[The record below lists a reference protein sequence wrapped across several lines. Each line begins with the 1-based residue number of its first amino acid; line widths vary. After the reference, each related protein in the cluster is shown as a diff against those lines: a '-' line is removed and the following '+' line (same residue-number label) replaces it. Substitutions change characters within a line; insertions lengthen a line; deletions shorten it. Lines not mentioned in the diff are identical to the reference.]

1 MKRFFYVAAAL
12 SLLAV
17 SCKEEIKED
26 VLEVVSSSTVV
37 GVEGTTQALKFTTN
51 NPWSIT
57 CDQTWVTFDKQSG
70 DAGDGAVNMTVAA
83 NDTYDGRSA
92 KVTVKAGSKSHVLS
106 VTQFGKTE
114 FGTAVSLSVTSQA
127 QNITIPVISNVEYS
141 VNVSEDSK
149 DWITIVKTKSAP
161 TDGEIVLGIS
171 ANTELFPR
179 TGGFEIVAG
188 ATVQK
193 YVVTQ
198 NSDFAPMSKAEAIYL
213 GSVQDIYDE
222 ESYSFNTFRQFAVVL
237 SDDADN
243 KVVLAL
249 NASMDAD
256 KTVVPVGE
264 YSVDATATHAKG
276 TFSLKST
283 DGHEKYYTG
292 ITVGKAEVAIIDG
305 EVSVSAE
312 NGVYTIT
319 ALLQD
324 SAESIHSYSF
334 QGEIAVT
341 DKSFG
346 AECTGFTRYGQYNT
360 YFAGGAQEWSVSL
373 MTSDKDKADNPVFLR
388 NIYLT
393 VYGTSAQES
402 ELPVGE
408 FKYEVPETDD
418 TIGKANGVTKAVPQT
433 FSFSADNGDWVTVT
447 PADETAPSLSIT
459 KNVDGTYAFS
469 FSGSFIMSED
479 ITDDNG
485 EFVETKN
492 TPFSYDGKFESVYL
506 PEPEIGSKPVL
517 DGDAEFTTTSLS
529 SQYQAMYFG
538 KALDS
543 DNDIFYFGFMSVN
556 DSYDITLAVSVSGGY
571 DFQENFSRPGYCVT
585 PFKTGVFTFSETVAP
600 DALIP
605 LAQNRSPRLSIK
617 NSYTGTMFYVTSGSI
632 ILTDKTI
639 TYDLTAKPRGGA
651 EVKFTGTHDAVFQIS
666 RDFRSKASQLSLF
679 KVE

>member
-37 GVEGTTQALKFTTN
+37 GVEGTTQAIKFTTN

-198 NSDFAPMSKAEAIYL
+198 NSDFTPMSKAEAIYL

-283 DGHEKYYTG
+283 DGHEKYYTC
-292 ITVGKAEVAIIDG
+292 IIADKAEVAIIDG

-393 VYGTSAQES
+393 VYGTSAQEG

-408 FKYEVPETDD
+408 FKYEVPEADESL
-418 TIGKANGVTKAVPQT
+418 GKPKGITRANPQT
-433 FSFSADNGDWVTVT
+433 FSFSADNGGWVTVT
-447 PADETAPSLSIT
+447 PADGTAPSLSIA
-459 KNVDGTYAFS
+459 KNDDGTYAFS

-479 ITDDNG
+479 IYDDNG

-492 TPFSYDGKFESVYL
+492 TPFSYDGKLESVYL
-506 PEPEIGSKPVL
+506 PEPEIWSKPVL
-517 DGDAEFTTTSLS
+517 DVDTEFTNAFNAR
-529 SQYQAMYFG
+529 YQPRYYGHVF
-538 KALDS
+538 DEN
-543 DNDIFYFGFMSVN
+543 NDVFFFGFTPVN
-556 DSYDITLAVSVSGGY
+556 DDFDVCLSVSVKGNY
-571 DFQENFSRPGYCVT
+571 VFVPDLRKRYCTT
-585 PFKTGVFTFSETVAP
+585 PFGTGTFTFSKTGG
-600 DALIP
+600 DNTLIP
-605 LAQNRSPRLSIK
+605 LAEGNAPRLYIK
-617 NSYTGTMFYVTSGSI
+617 NTYTGTVFYITGGSI
-632 ILTDKTI
+632 TLTDSKI
-639 TYDLTAKPRGGA
+639 TYNLTAKPKGGD
-651 EVKFTGTHDAVFQIS
+651 EVKFTGSHDALFYFAMDYTKV
-666 RDFRSKASQLSLF
+666 ASQCTLF
-679 KVE
+679 NIE

>member
-179 TGGFEIVAG
+179 TGGFEVVAG

-198 NSDFAPMSKAEAIYL
+198 NSDFTPMSKAEAIYL

-264 YSVDATATHAKG
+264 YSVDATATRANG

-283 DGHEKYYTG
+283 DGHEKYYTC
-292 ITVGKAEVAIIDG
+292 IIADKAEVAIIDG
-305 EVSVSAE
+305 EISVSAE

-393 VYGTSAQES
+393 VYGTSAQEG

-447 PADETAPSLSIT
+447 PAEGTAPSLSIA
-459 KNVDGTYAFS
+459 KNDDGTYAFS

-479 ITDDNG
+479 INDDNG

-492 TPFSYDGKFESVYL
+492 TPFSYDGKFETVYL

-517 DGDAEFTTTSLS
+517 DGDAELTALFNSMYPAYYYGHVFDTS
-529 SQYQAMYFG
+529 
-538 KALDS
+538 
-543 DNDIFYFGFMSVN
+543 NDVFFFGFNEVN
-556 DSYDITLAVSVSGGY
+556 NVYTVYLSLNVKGDYVY
-571 DFQENFSRPGYCVT
+571 EKNFNNRYCST
-585 PFKTGVFTFSETVAP
+585 PFGTGTFTFSKTGG
-600 DALIP
+600 DNTIIP
-605 LAQNRSPRLSIK
+605 LAQSGTPRNYIQ
-617 NSYTGTMFYVTSGSI
+617 NTYTGTVFYITGGSI
-632 ILTDKTI
+632 TLTDSKI
-639 TYDLTAKPRGGA
+639 TYNLTAKPKGGD
-651 EVKFTGTHDAVFQIS
+651 EVKFTGTHDASFYYA
-666 RDFRSKASQLSLF
+666 RDNTKYASQCTLF
-679 KVE
+679 NIE

>member
-179 TGGFEIVAG
+179 TGGFEVVAG

-198 NSDFAPMSKAEAIYL
+198 NSDFTPMSKAEAIYL

-222 ESYSFNTFRQFAVVL
+222 ESYSFNNFRQFAVVL

-447 PADETAPSLSIT
+447 PAEGTAPSLSIA
-459 KNVDGTYAFS
+459 KNDDGTYAFS

-479 ITDDNG
+479 INDDNG

-517 DGDAEFTTTSLS
+517 DGDAELTALFNSK
-529 SQYQAMYFG
+529 YPAYYFG
-538 KALDS
+538 HVFDTS
-543 DNDIFYFGFMSVN
+543 NDVFYFGFNDVN
-556 DSYDITLAVSVSGGY
+556 DAYTVYLSLNVKGDYV
-571 DFQENFSRPGYCVT
+571 FEKNFSNRFCST
-585 PFKTGVFTFSETVAP
+585 PFGTGTFTFSKTGG
-600 DALIP
+600 DNTIIP
-605 LAQNRSPRLSIK
+605 LAQSGTPRNYIQ
-617 NSYTGTMFYVTSGSI
+617 NTYTGTVFYITGGSI
-632 ILTDKTI
+632 TLTDSKI
-639 TYDLTAKPRGGA
+639 TYNLTAKPKGGD
-651 EVKFTGTHDAVFQIS
+651 EVKFTGTHDASFYYA
-666 RDFRSKASQLSLF
+666 RDNTKYASQCTLF
-679 KVE
+679 NIE

>member
-51 NPWSIT
+51 NPWSIS

-83 NDTYDGRSA
+83 NDSYDGRSA

-198 NSDFAPMSKAEAIYL
+198 NSDFTPMSKAEAIYL

-264 YSVDATATHAKG
+264 YSVDATATRANG

-283 DGHEKYYTG
+283 DGHEKYYTC
-292 ITVGKAEVAIIDG
+292 IIADKAEVAIIDG
-305 EVSVSAE
+305 EISVSAE

-393 VYGTSAQES
+393 VYGTSAQEG

-447 PADETAPSLSIT
+447 PAEGTAPSLSIA
-459 KNVDGTYAFS
+459 KNDDGTYAFS

-479 ITDDNG
+479 INDDNG

-492 TPFSYDGKFESVYL
+492 TPFSYDGKFETVYL

-517 DGDAEFTTTSLS
+517 DGDAELTALFNSMYPAYYYGHVFDTS
-529 SQYQAMYFG
+529 
-538 KALDS
+538 
-543 DNDIFYFGFMSVN
+543 NDVFFFGFNEVN
-556 DSYDITLAVSVSGGY
+556 NVYTVYLSLNVKGDYVY
-571 DFQENFSRPGYCVT
+571 EKNFNNRYCST
-585 PFKTGVFTFSETVAP
+585 PFGTGTFTFSKTGG
-600 DALIP
+600 DNTIIP
-605 LAQNRSPRLSIK
+605 LAQSGTPRNYIQ
-617 NSYTGTMFYVTSGSI
+617 NTYTGTVFYITGGSI
-632 ILTDKTI
+632 TLTDSKI
-639 TYDLTAKPRGGA
+639 TYNLTAKPKGGD
-651 EVKFTGTHDAVFQIS
+651 EVKFTGTHDASFYYA
-666 RDFRSKASQLSLF
+666 RDNTKYASQCTLF
-679 KVE
+679 NIE

>member
-179 TGGFEIVAG
+179 TGGFEVVAG

-198 NSDFAPMSKAEAIYL
+198 NSDFTPMSKAEAIYL

-264 YSVDATATHAKG
+264 YSVDATATRANG

-283 DGHEKYYTG
+283 DGHEKYYTC
-292 ITVGKAEVAIIDG
+292 IIADKAEVAIIDG
-305 EVSVSAE
+305 EISVSAE

-393 VYGTSAQES
+393 VYGTSAQEG

-408 FKYEVPETDD
+408 FKYEVSETDD

-447 PADETAPSLSIT
+447 PAEGTAPSLSIA
-459 KNVDGTYAFS
+459 KNDDGTYAFS

-479 ITDDNG
+479 INDDNG

-492 TPFSYDGKFESVYL
+492 TPFSYDGKFETVYL

-517 DGDAEFTTTSLS
+517 DGDAELTALFNSMYPAYYYGHVFDTS
-529 SQYQAMYFG
+529 
-538 KALDS
+538 
-543 DNDIFYFGFMSVN
+543 NDVFFFGFNEVN
-556 DSYDITLAVSVSGGY
+556 NVYTVYLSLNVKGDYVY
-571 DFQENFSRPGYCVT
+571 EKNFNNRYCST
-585 PFKTGVFTFSETVAP
+585 PFGTGTFTFSKTGG
-600 DALIP
+600 DNTIIP
-605 LAQNRSPRLSIK
+605 LAQSGTPRNYIQ
-617 NSYTGTMFYVTSGSI
+617 NTYTGTVFYITGGSI
-632 ILTDKTI
+632 TLTDSKI
-639 TYDLTAKPRGGA
+639 TYNLTAKPKGGD
-651 EVKFTGTHDAVFQIS
+651 EVKFTGTHDASFYYA
-666 RDFRSKASQLSLF
+666 RDNTKYASQCTLF
-679 KVE
+679 NIE

>member
-51 NPWSIT
+51 NPWSIS

-83 NDTYDGRSA
+83 NDSYDGRSA

-179 TGGFEIVAG
+179 TGGFEVVAG

-198 NSDFAPMSKAEAIYL
+198 NSDFTPMSKAEAIYL

-264 YSVDATATHAKG
+264 YSVDATATRANG

-283 DGHEKYYTG
+283 DGHEKYYTC
-292 ITVGKAEVAIIDG
+292 IIADKAEVAIIDG
-305 EVSVSAE
+305 EISVSAE

-393 VYGTSAQES
+393 VYGTSAQEG

-447 PADETAPSLSIT
+447 PAEGTAPSLSIA
-459 KNVDGTYAFS
+459 KNDDGTYAFS

-479 ITDDNG
+479 INDDNG

-492 TPFSYDGKFESVYL
+492 TPFSYDGKFETVYL

-517 DGDAEFTTTSLS
+517 DGDAELTALFNSMYPAYYYGHVFDTS
-529 SQYQAMYFG
+529 
-538 KALDS
+538 
-543 DNDIFYFGFMSVN
+543 NDVFFFGFNEVN
-556 DSYDITLAVSVSGGY
+556 NVYTVYLSLNVKGDYVY
-571 DFQENFSRPGYCVT
+571 EKNFNNRYCST
-585 PFKTGVFTFSETVAP
+585 PFGTGTFTFSKTGG
-600 DALIP
+600 DNTIIP
-605 LAQNRSPRLSIK
+605 LAQSGTPRNYIQ
-617 NSYTGTMFYVTSGSI
+617 NTYTGTVFYITGGSI
-632 ILTDKTI
+632 TLTDSKI
-639 TYDLTAKPRGGA
+639 TYNLTAKPKGGD
-651 EVKFTGTHDAVFQIS
+651 EVKFTGTHDASFYYA
-666 RDFRSKASQLSLF
+666 RDNTKYASQCTLF
-679 KVE
+679 NIE

>member
-198 NSDFAPMSKAEAIYL
+198 NSDFTPMSKAEAIYL

-283 DGHEKYYTG
+283 DGHEKYYTS
-292 ITVGKAEVAIIDG
+292 IIADKAEVAIIDG

-388 NIYLT
+388 NIHLT

-408 FKYEVPETDD
+408 FKYEVPEADESL
-418 TIGKANGVTKAVPQT
+418 GKPKGITRANPQT

-459 KNVDGTYAFS
+459 KNDDGTYAFS

-479 ITDDNG
+479 IYDDNE

-517 DGDAEFTTTSLS
+517 DGDAELTALFNSMYPAYYYGHVFDTS
-529 SQYQAMYFG
+529 
-538 KALDS
+538 
-543 DNDIFYFGFMSVN
+543 NDVFFFGFNDVN
-556 DSYDITLAVSVSGGY
+556 NVYTVYLSLNVKGDYVY
-571 DFQENFSRPGYCVT
+571 EKNFNNRYCST
-585 PFKTGVFTFSETVAP
+585 PFGTGTFTFSKTGG
-600 DALIP
+600 DNTIIP
-605 LAQNRSPRLSIK
+605 LAQSGTPRNYIL
-617 NSYTGTMFYVTSGSI
+617 NTYTGTYFYITGGSI
-632 ILTDKTI
+632 TLTDSKI
-639 TYDLTAKPRGGA
+639 TYNLTAKPKGGD
-651 EVKFTGTHDAVFQIS
+651 EVKFTGTHDASFFYA
-666 RDFRSKASQLSLF
+666 RDNTRYASKCTLF
-679 KVE
+679 NIE

>member
-83 NDTYDGRSA
+83 NDSYDGRSA

-179 TGGFEIVAG
+179 TGGFEVVAG

-198 NSDFAPMSKAEAIYL
+198 NSDFTPMSKAEAIYL

-264 YSVDATATHAKG
+264 YSVDATATRANG

-283 DGHEKYYTG
+283 DGHEKYYTC
-292 ITVGKAEVAIIDG
+292 IIADKAEVAIIDG

-346 AECTGFTRYGQYNT
+346 AECTGFKRYGQYNT
-360 YFAGGAQEWSVSL
+360 YFAGGAQEWLVSL

-393 VYGTSAQES
+393 VYGTSAQEG

-447 PADETAPSLSIT
+447 PAEGTAPSLSIA
-459 KNVDGTYAFS
+459 KNDDGTYAFS

-479 ITDDNG
+479 INDDNG

-492 TPFSYDGKFESVYL
+492 TPFSYDGKFETVYL

-517 DGDAEFTTTSLS
+517 DGDAELTALFNSMYPAYYYGHVFDTS
-529 SQYQAMYFG
+529 
-538 KALDS
+538 
-543 DNDIFYFGFMSVN
+543 NDVFFFGFNEVN
-556 DSYDITLAVSVSGGY
+556 NVYTVYLSLNVKGDYVY
-571 DFQENFSRPGYCVT
+571 EKNFNNRYCST
-585 PFKTGVFTFSETVAP
+585 PFGTGTFTFSKTGG
-600 DALIP
+600 DNTIIP
-605 LAQNRSPRLSIK
+605 LAQSGTPRNYIQ
-617 NSYTGTMFYVTSGSI
+617 NTYTGTVFYITGGSI
-632 ILTDKTI
+632 TLTDSKI
-639 TYDLTAKPRGGA
+639 TYNLTAKPKGGD
-651 EVKFTGTHDAVFQIS
+651 EVKFTGTHDASFYYA
-666 RDFRSKASQLSLF
+666 RDNTKYASQCTLF
-679 KVE
+679 NIE

>member
-83 NDTYDGRSA
+83 NDTYEGRSA

-198 NSDFAPMSKAEAIYL
+198 NSDFTPMSKAEAIYL
-213 GSVQDIYDE
+213 GSLQDIYDE

-264 YSVDATATHAKG
+264 YSVDATATHANG

-283 DGHEKYYTG
+283 GGHEK
-292 ITVGKAEVAIIDG
+292 
-305 EVSVSAE
+305 
-312 NGVYTIT
+312 
-319 ALLQD
+319 
-324 SAESIHSYSF
+324 H
-334 QGEIAVT
+334 
-341 DKSFG
+341 
-346 AECTGFTRYGQYNT
+346 
-360 YFAGGAQEWSVSL
+360 
-373 MTSDKDKADNPVFLR
+373 
-388 NIYLT
+388 
-393 VYGTSAQES
+393 
-402 ELPVGE
+402 
-408 FKYEVPETDD
+408 
-418 TIGKANGVTKAVPQT
+418 
-433 FSFSADNGDWVTVT
+433 
-447 PADETAPSLSIT
+447 
-459 KNVDGTYAFS
+459 
-469 FSGSFIMSED
+469 
-479 ITDDNG
+479 
-485 EFVETKN
+485 
-492 TPFSYDGKFESVYL
+492 
-506 PEPEIGSKPVL
+506 
-517 DGDAEFTTTSLS
+517 
-529 SQYQAMYFG
+529 
-538 KALDS
+538 
-543 DNDIFYFGFMSVN
+543 
-556 DSYDITLAVSVSGGY
+556 
-571 DFQENFSRPGYCVT
+571 
-585 PFKTGVFTFSETVAP
+585 
-600 DALIP
+600 
-605 LAQNRSPRLSIK
+605 
-617 NSYTGTMFYVTSGSI
+617 
-632 ILTDKTI
+632 
-639 TYDLTAKPRGGA
+639 
-651 EVKFTGTHDAVFQIS
+651 
-666 RDFRSKASQLSLF
+666 
-679 KVE
+679 